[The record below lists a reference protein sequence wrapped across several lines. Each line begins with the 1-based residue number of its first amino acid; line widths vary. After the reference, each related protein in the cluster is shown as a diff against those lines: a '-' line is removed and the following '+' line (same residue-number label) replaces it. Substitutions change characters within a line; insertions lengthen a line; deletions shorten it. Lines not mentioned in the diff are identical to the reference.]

1 VRGSSGID
9 SPLAVETMA
18 RRGWSSR
25 RSWAGWPVSLPS
37 WKAQACVVAGRNLT
51 HDEWSR
57 FVRSQLREGL
67 WAIAACGGAPYF
79 VSRSTLA
86 QVE

>member
-1 VRGSSGID
+1 
-9 SPLAVETMA
+9 MA